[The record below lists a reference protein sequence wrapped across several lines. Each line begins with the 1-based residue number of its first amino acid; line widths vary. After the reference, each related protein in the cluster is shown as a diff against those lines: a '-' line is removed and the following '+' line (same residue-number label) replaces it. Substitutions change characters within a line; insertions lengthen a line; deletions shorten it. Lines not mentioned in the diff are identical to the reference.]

1 MSSNILPEATT
12 PEEYSDI
19 EDIVEEPQLKEP
31 EVIESSQVGNADNYY
46 YTAEE
51 QEAYYR
57 HLAEQQLLQ
66 CSWNTRCPEPGEICE
81 TAGTS
86 AWTCPIGSTPSATAW
101 GTTDW
106 TGPISTPGAP
116 VFASSSNVCAP
127 PTRRQRRR
135 RGGIRNRSGAPMN
148 SSAYLNNI
156 VASISSA
163 FFNSRDCRIHP
174 RTVASRIRETLL
186 LSQVIG
192 PDELYNSTVLI
203 REICYELLQSRDV
216 SRYASGYGGSNG
228 RP

>member
-1 MSSNILPEATT
+1 MSSNIFPEATT

-57 HLAEQQLLQ
+57 HLAEQQQLQ
-66 CSWNTRCPEPGEICE
+66 WAWNTRCPEPGEICGVPSVPGVP
-81 TAGTS
+81 GT
-86 AWTCPIGSTPSATAW
+86 PV
-101 GTTDW
+101 W
-106 TGPISTPGAP
+106 TGPISTPGALGVP
-116 VFASSSNVCAP
+116 VFAGSPNVCAP
-127 PTRRQRRR
+127 PARRQRRR
-135 RGGIRNRSGAPMN
+135 RGGVRNRSTQGSQMAAPMN
-148 SSAYLNNI
+148 SGAYLNNI

-186 LSQVIG
+186 LNQVMG

-228 RP
+228 RS

>member
-1 MSSNILPEATT
+1 MSSTIFPEATT

-19 EDIVEEPQLKEP
+19 EDIVEEPELVQAACVEP
-31 EVIESSQVGNADNYY
+31 PQDNGAENYY

-57 HLAEQQLLQ
+57 HLAEQQQ
-66 CSWNTRCPEPGEICE
+66 HQWAWNTQCPEPGEICG
-81 TAGTS
+81 ASGTPGVPV
-86 AWTCPIGSTPSATAW
+86 WTS
-101 GTTDW
+101 
-106 TGPISTPGAP
+106 PISAPGALGVPGAP
-116 VFASSSNVCAP
+116 VFAGSPNVCAP
-127 PTRRQRRR
+127 PARRQRRR
-135 RGGIRNRSGAPMN
+135 RGGVRNRSTQGSQMAAPMN
-148 SSAYLNNI
+148 SGAYLNNI

-186 LSQVIG
+186 LNQVMG

-228 RP
+228 RS